1 MNFFSYLCSM
11 NVVEYLK
18 KCSVKSVDEL
28 TDEQVVNY
36 YKGPDIYI
44 GQKCAV
50 LSAIRDCDYKGV
62 SKNLIMTS
70 VRKALKTGQ
79 DFKLY
84 YVDNESANGPIDNKT
99 GWVVEP

>member
-1 MNFFSYLCSM
+1 MNIQ
-11 NVVEYLK
+11 EYLK
-18 KCSVKSVDEL
+18 QCSVKSVDEL

-36 YKGPDIYI
+36 YKGSDVYI
-44 GQKCAV
+44 GQKCDV
-50 LSAIRDCDYKGV
+50 LHAIRDCDYIGV
-62 SKNLIMTS
+62 SKNQIMAS

-84 YVDNESANGPIDNKT
+84 YVDNESANGPLENNT

>member
-1 MNFFSYLCSM
+1 MNIQ
-11 NVVEYLK
+11 EYLK
-18 KCSVKSVDEL
+18 QCSVKSVDEL

-50 LSAIRDCDYKGV
+50 LCAIRGCTYKGI
-62 SKNLIMTS
+62 SKATIMAS

-84 YVDNESANGPIDNKT
+84 YVDNESADGPLENKT
-99 GWVVEP
+99 GWVVKP

>member
-1 MNFFSYLCSM
+1 MNIQ
-11 NVVEYLK
+11 EYLK
-18 KCSVKSVDEL
+18 QCSVKSVDEL

-36 YKGPDIYI
+36 YKEPDVYI

-50 LSAIRDCDYKGV
+50 LNAVRDCDFKGV
-62 SKNLIMTS
+62 SKKQIMES

-84 YVDNESANGPIDNKT
+84 YVDNESADGPLENKT

>member
-1 MNFFSYLCSM
+1 MNIQ
-11 NVVEYLK
+11 EYLK
-18 KCSVKSVDEL
+18 QCSVKSVDEL

-36 YKGPDIYI
+36 YKGSDIYI

-50 LSAIRDCDYKGV
+50 LCAVRDCDYIGINKAT
-62 SKNLIMTS
+62 IMTS

-84 YVDNESANGPIDNKT
+84 YVDNESAFGPLENKV

>member
-1 MNFFSYLCSM
+1 MNFFSYLCNM
-11 NVVEYLK
+11 NIREYLK
-18 KCSVKSVDEL
+18 QCSVKSVDEL

-36 YKGPDIYI
+36 YKGTDIYI

-50 LSAIRDCDYKGV
+50 LSAIRDCNYKGI
-62 SKNLIMTS
+62 SKATIMAS

-84 YVDNESANGPIDNKT
+84 YVDSESAVGPLENKV

>member
-1 MNFFSYLCSM
+1 MNIQ
-11 NVVEYLK
+11 EYLEQ
-18 KCSVKSVDEL
+18 CSVKSVDEL

-36 YKGPDIYI
+36 YKGPNIYI

-50 LSAIRDCDYKGV
+50 LSAIRDCGYKGV
-62 SKNLIMTS
+62 SKNLIMAS

-84 YVDNESANGPIDNKT
+84 YVDNESADGPLNNKT
-99 GWVVEP
+99 GGVVEP

>member
-1 MNFFSYLCSM
+1 MNIQ
-11 NVVEYLK
+11 EYLK
-18 KCSVKSVDEL
+18 QCSVKSVDEL

-36 YKGPDIYI
+36 YKGSDVYI

-50 LSAIRDCDYKGV
+50 LSAVRDGDFKGV
-62 SKNLIMTS
+62 SKQTIMES

-84 YVDNESANGPIDNKT
+84 YVDNESADGPLENKT

>member
-1 MNFFSYLCSM
+1 MKM
-11 NVVEYLK
+11 QEYLNQ
-18 KCSVKSVDEL
+18 CSVKSVDEL
-28 TDEQVVNY
+28 SDEQVVNY

-62 SKNLIMTS
+62 SKNLIMAS

-84 YVDNESANGPIDNKT
+84 YVDNESANGPLGNKRD
-99 GWVVEP
+99 G

>member
-1 MNFFSYLCSM
+1 MNIQ
-11 NVVEYLK
+11 EYLK
-18 KCSVKSVDEL
+18 QCSVKSVDEL

-36 YKGPDIYI
+36 YKGPDVYI

-50 LSAIRDCDYKGV
+50 LSAIRDCVYKGV
-62 SKNLIMTS
+62 SKNLIMES
-70 VRKALKTGQ
+70 VRKALKTDQ

-84 YVDNESANGPIDNKT
+84 YMDNESANGPIDNKT

>member
-1 MNFFSYLCSM
+1 MNIQ
-11 NVVEYLK
+11 EYLEQ
-18 KCSVKSVDEL
+18 CSVKSVDEL

-44 GQKCAV
+44 GQKCSV
-50 LSAIRDCDYKGV
+50 LSAIRDCDYKRV
-62 SKNLIMTS
+62 RKNLIMAS

-84 YVDNESANGPIDNKT
+84 YVDNESADGPLNNET

>member
-1 MNFFSYLCSM
+1 MNIQ
-11 NVVEYLK
+11 EYLEQ
-18 KCSVKSVDEL
+18 CSVKSVDEL

-36 YKGPDIYI
+36 YKGPDIFI

-50 LSAIRDCDYKGV
+50 LSAVRDCNNKGV
-62 SKNLIMTS
+62 SKATIMAS

-84 YVDNESANGPIDNKT
+84 YVDNESADGPLENKI
-99 GWVVEP
+99 GWIVEP

>member
-1 MNFFSYLCSM
+1 MNIQ
-11 NVVEYLK
+11 EYLK
-18 KCSVKSVDEL
+18 QCSVKSVDEL

-36 YKGPDIYI
+36 YRGPDIYI
-44 GQKCAV
+44 GQKCDV
-50 LSAIRDCDYKGV
+50 LHAIRDCDYIGI
-62 SKNLIMTS
+62 SKKQIMAS

-84 YVDNESANGPIDNKT
+84 YVDSESANGPLENNT

>member
-11 NVVEYLK
+11 NVEEYLK

-50 LSAIRDCDYKGV
+50 LSAIRDCGYKGV
-62 SKNLIMTS
+62 SKNLIKAS

-84 YVDNESANGPIDNKT
+84 YVDNESANGPLYNKT

>member
-1 MNFFSYLCSM
+1 MNIQ
-11 NVVEYLK
+11 EYLK
-18 KCSVKSVDEL
+18 QCSVKSVDEL

-50 LSAIRDCDYKGV
+50 LGAIRDCEDIGV
-62 SKNLIMTS
+62 SKATIMAS

-84 YVDNESANGPIDNKT
+84 YVDSESANGPIENKT

>member
-1 MNFFSYLCSM
+1 MNIQ
-11 NVVEYLK
+11 EYLK
-18 KCSVKSVDEL
+18 QCSVKSVDEL
-28 TDEQVVNY
+28 TDDQVVNY
-36 YKGPDIYI
+36 YKEPDIYL

-50 LSAIRDCDYKGV
+50 LSAVRDCDYK
-62 SKNLIMTS
+62 KKKKKRIMAS

-84 YVDNESANGPIDNKT
+84 YVDNESANGPVNNKT